1 MNARRARGM
10 RPSRA
15 ALVRLM
21 WVVLAVAVS
30 ACCASCTLTRTE
42 VPAISG
48 PSELAIALTL
58 QASPDVL
65 VQDGASQSVVSVFA
79 RDASA
84 RPAAAVGLRAD
95 IAVNGVR
102 QDFGRLSARTLTTGS
117 DGRTAV
123 VYTAPEAGVDVSAQ
137 TMVTLVITPSTG
149 DARSQ
154 VPRSVDILLVPR
166 SAP

>member
-1 MNARRARGM
+1 
-10 RPSRA
+10 
-15 ALVRLM
+15 VTLM
-21 WVVLAVAVS
+21 WVVFAVIVS

-42 VPAISG
+42 APAISG
-48 PSELAIALTL
+48 PSELGIALTL

-65 VQDGASQSVVSVFA
+65 TQDGASQSVVSVFA

-84 RPAAAVGLRAD
+84 RPATAVDLRAD
-95 IAVNGVR
+95 MSVNGVV
-102 QDFGRLSARTLTTGS
+102 QDFGRLSARSLTTGS

-123 VYTAPEAGVDVSAQ
+123 VYTAPEPVVGVNAQ
-137 TMVTLVITPSTG
+137 TVVTLVITPSTG

>member
-1 MNARRARGM
+1 M

-58 QASPDVL
+58 Q
-65 VQDGASQSVVSVFA
+65 VFA